1 MQVFNIRTDNRK
13 PKGWEVLAL
22 FFISIMLVTAIFPML
37 SKYAGGLWSIMAA
50 NVIGFLL
57 VPLFFVSFSG
67 YDMRE
72 TFRLKRPSIG
82 HLLLTTLMVFCA
94 YFLMNFLVN
103 LQMSHKLTTP
113 EEIKALEKKMEMVN
127 SAVNLGVLLA
137 VFLLALLPAVVEEF
151 FFRGVMLAGLENA
164 FSKSLAIL
172 VAGMLFGILHL
183 GESEVMMIFGIV
195 LAYIAVKG
203 DSIFLAVYGHFLFN
217 LISVIL
223 MLNGP
228 AAVSTEMAVQV
239 SPGLL
244 IVSSAGLIGG
254 IFIFGRAKEPLS
266 VTNGSVADDE
276 LTIKN

>member
-1 MQVFNIRTDNRK
+1 MQVFNTQVDNRK

-22 FFISIMLVTAIFPML
+22 FFMSIMLAGIIFPML
-37 SKYAGGLWSIMAA
+37 SKYASDLWCLTAA

-57 VPLFFVSFSG
+57 VPMFFVSFSG
-67 YDMRE
+67 YNMRE
-72 TFRLKRPSIG
+72 TFRLKRPSAG

-94 YFLMNFLVN
+94 YFLMNFLFD
-103 LQMSHKLTTP
+103 LQMSYKLAAP
-113 EEIKALEKKMEMVN
+113 EEIEAIVKKMEMVN
-127 SAVNLGVLLA
+127 SAVNLGAFLA
-137 VFLLALLPAVVEEF
+137 VAVLALLPAVVEEF

-164 FSKSLAIL
+164 FSKGLAIL

-183 GESEVMMIFGIV
+183 GESEVMMILGIV
-195 LAYIAVKG
+195 LAYITVKG

-228 AAVSTEMAVQV
+228 SAVPAEIAVQV
-239 SPGLL
+239 PPSLM

-254 IFIFGRAKEPLS
+254 ILLFGRSKENL
-266 VTNGSVADDE
+266 ADSR
-276 LTIKN
+276 L